1 MSSHVALQTYFLS
14 ELNFGFRQTDWGRCG
29 ESRPLGPPMGS
40 GTAPPSIFF
49 GGVTVTEGREGLP
62 GLVGGE
68 AHAGDHLLSVLA
80 QRLVPELEDILD
92 LASAHQYQFAK

>member
-1 MSSHVALQTYFLS
+1 M
-14 ELNFGFRQTDWGRCG
+14 
-29 ESRPLGPPMGS
+29 
-40 GTAPPSIFF
+40 
-49 GGVTVTEGREGLP
+49 TEGREGLP

-92 LASAHQYQFAK
+92 LTSAHQYQFAK